1 MRRILLDL
9 KIILQAN
16 LWLLPVLAGLLGA
29 VFYLVAPPPSMSAVM
44 ATGSAGG
51 GYAAFA
57 EKLKTELA
65 KQDFELILVPSAGS
79 QDNLQRLLDDQGAVQ
94 LALVQS
100 GLERQLPAKDFA
112 RLQSLGGMYQ
122 EPLWLFFR
130 SDLQL
135 DQIADL
141 LPLRLALGVPNS
153 GTLAAS
159 AAILEVNEIL
169 PTQYPANWQ
178 SSGGPEAAT
187 ALMKGE
193 LDAGF
198 FVAPAENPLIQQLA
212 AHPQLKLASFHRAAA
227 YQARLRYLRKVT
239 IGEGLLNLAQ
249 NRPDHELVML
259 APVATLVV
267 NSRFNPALTPLIL
280 QAARDVMQAGTL
292 LDPPGVFPSANPL
305 TFELASDAEHY
316 YSSGLPLLQR
326 HVPFRIASLA
336 DRYIILLIPLLVI
349 LFPLFKAIGPLY
361 RWRIRTRIYRWYKY
375 LREID
380 RQLDAGTLPA
390 VLDAEI
396 ARLEQLEE
404 QLAKVEV
411 PLSYSNE
418 LYELHVH
425 LRYVIERLQA
435 LQQRRSKLG

>member
-1 MRRILLDL
+1 MRRILRDL

-16 LWLLPVLAGLLGA
+16 LWLVPVLAGLLGA
-29 VFYLVAPPPSMSAVM
+29 VFYLVAPPPSMSAVL

-57 EKLKTELA
+57 EKLKAELA
-65 KQDFELILVPSAGS
+65 KQDFELILVPSVGS
-79 QDNLQRLLDDQGAVQ
+79 QDNLEQLLDDHSEVQ

-100 GLERQLPAKDFA
+100 GLERQLPAKEFS

-130 SDLQL
+130 SDLKL

-141 LPLRLALGVPNS
+141 LPLRLALGVSNS

-159 AAILEVNEIL
+159 AAILQVNDI
-169 PTQYPANWQ
+169 PPKQYPTNWQ
-178 SSGGPEAAT
+178 KSGGQMAAA
-187 ALMKGE
+187 ALMQGE

-198 FVAPAENPLIQQLA
+198 FVGPAENELIQQLV
-212 AHPQLKLASFHRAAA
+212 AHPQLKLANFRRAAA
-227 YQARLRYLRKVT
+227 YQARLRFLRKVT

-249 NRPDHELVML
+249 NRPDHEIVTL

-292 LDPPGVFPSANPL
+292 LDPPGVFPSPTPP
-305 TFELASDAEHY
+305 TFALASDAEHY
-316 YSSGLPLLQR
+316 YTSGLPLLQR
-326 HVPFRIASLA
+326 HLPFRIASLA
-336 DRYIILLIPLLVI
+336 DRYIILLIPLLLI

-361 RWRIRTRIYRWYKY
+361 RWRIRARIYRWYKF

-380 RQLDAGTLPA
+380 RQQDAGTLPE

-396 ARLEQLEE
+396 TRLELLEE
-404 QLAKVEV
+404 QLSKVEV

-435 LQQRRSKLG
+435 LQQRRSQLG